1 MHINLVWT
9 DGLTDYDRLEVIP
22 MFSEVW
28 GWVTTFMAEFQ
39 KSTERVREWT
49 KHNME
54 RRKEINRKAAKT
66 YYDKNKENPEFMD
79 KRREQKAEWARKNY
93 KPVSELTPEELEEK
107 RAKTRE
113 AVKRYRERQ
122 KLKNLQEAANEEK
135 GKSPEA

>member
-1 MHINLVWT
+1 
-9 DGLTDYDRLEVIP
+9 

-122 KLKNLQEAANEEK
+122 KLKKLQEAANEEK
-135 GKSPEA
+135 GKFPEA